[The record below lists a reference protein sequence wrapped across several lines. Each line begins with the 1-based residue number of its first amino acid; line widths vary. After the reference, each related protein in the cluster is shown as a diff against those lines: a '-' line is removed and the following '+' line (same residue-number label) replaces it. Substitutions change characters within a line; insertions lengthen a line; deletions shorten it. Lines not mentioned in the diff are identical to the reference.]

1 MIKILPE
8 NTYNSRD
15 NKSNSCPCRSGNFQN
30 LNSRC
35 SDRLSSPLQNH
46 VAALKNPAKEGNDI
60 GFQISTSNRFTL
72 LRVDEPSWEEVGQ
85 VGQLHT
91 ANCQNKKSMS
101 FPKNL
106 KRKPLL

>member
-8 NTYNSRD
+8 NTYNSGN
-15 NKSNSCPCRSGNFQN
+15 NKSSSCPCRSGNFQN

-35 SDRLSSPLQNH
+35 SDRLSSSLQNH
-46 VAALKNPAKEGNDI
+46 VADLKNPAKEGNDI

-72 LRVDEPSWEEVGQ
+72 LRVDEPSWQEVGQ

-91 ANCQNKKSMS
+91 ANCQNKKSTS
-101 FPKNL
+101 LPKNL